1 MPLSK
6 ASSFNNKL
14 IVEAYKHT
22 EIRAEGNKGWVQAS
36 QKNNLKGLKVLIQ
49 ANLSDGTV
57 VPAGSTA
64 WIKEELLHSAPFAKN
79 KLKSETLPGEFILVT
94 MSEVEYLD
102 PPEGGAA

>member
-1 MPLSK
+1 VTLTHP
-6 ASSFNNKL
+6 SSFNNKL

-22 EIRAEGNKGWVQAS
+22 EIRPEGNKGWVQAS

-49 ANLSDGTV
+49 SVLSDGTI

-64 WIKEELLHSAPFAKN
+64 YLKEEFLHSSPAAKN
-79 KLKSETLPGEFILVT
+79 KLKSDTLPGEFILVT